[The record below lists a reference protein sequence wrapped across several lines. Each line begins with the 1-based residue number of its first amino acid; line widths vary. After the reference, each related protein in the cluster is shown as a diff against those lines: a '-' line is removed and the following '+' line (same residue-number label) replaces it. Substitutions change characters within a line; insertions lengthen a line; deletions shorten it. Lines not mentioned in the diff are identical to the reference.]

1 MYNNLATQ
9 NLKKMLQNIQNK
21 TILAVITLLLMSS
34 TIFAQDD
41 PGGIDGDPGAPAAPI
56 DSWIPIMLFIGIA
69 IVFFY
74 THKRKKP
81 ITN

>member
-1 MYNNLATQ
+1 
-9 NLKKMLQNIQNK
+9 MLQNIQNK
-21 TILAVITLLLMSS
+21 TILAVITFLLMST
-34 TIFAQDD
+34 TIFAQDED